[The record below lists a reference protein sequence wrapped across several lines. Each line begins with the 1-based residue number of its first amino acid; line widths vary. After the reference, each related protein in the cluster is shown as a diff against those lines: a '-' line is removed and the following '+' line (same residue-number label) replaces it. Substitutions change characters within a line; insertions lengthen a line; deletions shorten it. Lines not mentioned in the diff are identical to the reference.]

1 MQMSERGKEL
11 LSQWEG
17 IETKVYRDVAGL
29 PTIGVGHLL
38 TKDEL
43 TSGKIVINGQQ
54 VKYEDGL
61 THAQIIA
68 LLGQDLATFEKA
80 VNDSVQV
87 TLQQH
92 QYDALVSFAFNV
104 GASAFRSS
112 TLLKR
117 LNEGKYDDVPDQ
129 LKRWVFSGGQK
140 VQGLINRRNHE
151 IQLWNGE

>member
-54 VKYEDGL
+54 VKYGDGL
-61 THAQIIA
+61 TLQRY
-68 LLGQDLATFEKA
+68 LTEMSPK
-80 VNDSVQV
+80 
-87 TLQQH
+87 TLP
-92 QYDALVSFAFNV
+92 F
-104 GASAFRSS
+104 
-112 TLLKR
+112 
-117 LNEGKYDDVPDQ
+117 
-129 LKRWVFSGGQK
+129 
-140 VQGLINRRNHE
+140 GLFCF
-151 IQLWNGE
+151 

>member
-17 IETKVYRDVAGL
+17 MEANVYRDVAGL

-38 TKDEL
+38 SKDEL
-43 TSGKIVINGQQ
+43 TSGKIVIDGQA
-54 VKYEDGL
+54 VKYADGL

-68 LLGQDLATFEKA
+68 LLGQDLAIFEQA

-92 QYDALVSFAFNV
+92 QFDALVSFAFNV
-104 GASAFRSS
+104 GAAAFRGS

-117 LNEGKYDDVPDQ
+117 LNEGKYSDVPNQ
-129 LKRWVFSGGQK
+129 LKRWVYAGGQK
-140 VQGLINRRNHE
+140 VQGLINRRHNE
-151 IQLWNGE
+151 IQLWHGS